1 MLLPGGAGQAQARG
15 FASWLS
21 PGGGAR
27 YAQRMLR
34 YYPRSFPRL
43 LLTGFA
49 LVALPLIFA
58 LINNAVSVDQL
69 ANRSQN
75 AVYLAVQATQN
86 GRRLAQQLN
95 ALERTARQMVIL
107 GDQSLLDNY
116 AANRRQ
122 FEQVA
127 AEFANLPL
135 DAEQKRALDDIVRGE
150 AVIFA
155 ALSGAAPQDLP
166 LKEAVEGFVVLSE
179 RAQAIVSRSNTQID
193 SEAEAMRA
201 TADRAQ
207 RITFW
212 QLLALI
218 PVVAFLV
225 IGFSIL
231 ITRPMR
237 QIDAA
242 IRRLGAN
249 QLRVPVAVHGPRD
262 LEQLGERL
270 EWMRRELLDV
280 EQKKNRFLRQVS
292 HELKTPLT
300 ALREGAELL
309 SEEAVGKLTPEQRE
323 IVEILRHNSVELQK
337 LIEDLLSFGA
347 SQFRKVTVDLGPVDI
362 REVIERVTE
371 NHRLALRARG
381 LTLEVAAADLM
392 IPGDSEK
399 LRVVLDNLLSN
410 AVKFSPAGG
419 AIRIAAR
426 LDGDTIELDVV
437 DEGPGIPPD
446 ERARIFDPFYQGSHA
461 GAGPVRGTG
470 IGLSVVKE
478 YVFAH
483 GGSVDVVDSGRGAH
497 LRIRLPFTRTEA
509 VPA

>member
-1 MLLPGGAGQAQARG
+1 MPV
-15 FASWLS
+15 
-21 PGGGAR
+21 
-27 YAQRMLR
+27 

-43 LLTGFA
+43 LAVGFT
-49 LVALPLIFA
+49 LVALPLVFA
-58 LINNAVSVDQL
+58 LVNNAVSVDLL

-75 AVYLAVQATQN
+75 AVYQAVQATQS
-86 GRRLAQQLN
+86 GRRLAQQLT
-95 ALERTARQMVIL
+95 ALERTARQIVIL
-107 GDQSLLDNY
+107 DDRSLLETY

-122 FEQVA
+122 FEHAV
-127 AEFANLPL
+127 AEFTSLPL
-135 DAEQKRALDDIVRGE
+135 DAEQKKLLDDIGRGE
-150 AVIFA
+150 ASVFD
-155 ALSGAAPQDLP
+155 ALSGPGPKSPEAAA
-166 LKEAVEGFVVLSE
+166 AVQSFAGLSD
-179 RAQAIVSRSNTQID
+179 RAQTLVTRSNALID
-193 SEAEAMRA
+193 REVEAMRE

-212 QLLALI
+212 QLLALV
-218 PVVAFLV
+218 PVVVFLV

-231 ITRPMR
+231 IMRPIR

-242 IRRLGAN
+242 IRQLGGG
-249 QLRVPVAVHGPRD
+249 QLRVPVAVNGPQD
-262 LEQLGERL
+262 LQHLGERL

-280 EQKKNRFLRQVS
+280 EEQKNRFLRQVS

-323 IVEILRHNSVELQK
+323 IAEILRHNSVELQK

-362 REVIERVTE
+362 REVIRRVTE
-371 NHRLALRARG
+371 DQRLAIRARG
-381 LTLEVAAADLM
+381 LKLDIAAEDVM
-392 IPGDSEK
+392 IPADSEK

-410 AVKFSPAGG
+410 AVKFSPPGGSIGISAGY
-419 AIRIAAR
+419 
-426 LDGDTIELDVV
+426 DGDALEIVV
-437 DEGPGIPPD
+437 TDQGPGIPPE
-446 ERARIFDPFYQGSHA
+446 ERTRIFDPFYQGGQA

-483 GGSVDVVDSGRGAH
+483 GGSVEVMDSARGAH
-497 LRIRLPFTRTEA
+497 IRIRIPLIRAEA
-509 VPA
+509 TAS

>member
-1 MLLPGGAGQAQARG
+1 VLLPGGAGQAQARG

-135 DAEQKRALDDIVRGE
+135 DAEQKRALGDIVRGE

-166 LKEAVEGFVVLSE
+166 LKESVEGFVVLSE

-270 EWMRRELLDV
+270 EWMRRELLDLE
-280 EQKKNRFLRQVS
+280 EQKNRFLRQVS

-419 AIRIAAR
+419 AIRIATR

-497 LRIRLPFTRTEA
+497 LRIRLPITRTEA

>member
-1 MLLPGGAGQAQARG
+1 MQDRLHE
-15 FASWLS
+15 SWLS
-21 PGGGAR
+21 RNNGAR
-27 YAQRMLR
+27 YAQRMQR
-34 YYPRSFPRL
+34 YYPRTFPRL

-75 AVYLAVQATQN
+75 AVYQAVQATQN
-86 GRRLAQQLN
+86 GRRLAQQLT
-95 ALERTARQMVIL
+95 ALERTAHQIL
-107 GDQSLLDNY
+107 ILDDHSLLDNY

-122 FEQVA
+122 FEQVVT
-127 AEFANLPL
+127 EFNNLPL
-135 DAEQKRALDDIVRGE
+135 DVEQKSALDDIVRGE
-150 AVIFA
+150 AAIFA
-155 ALSGAAPQDLP
+155 ALSGAAPKDPQP
-166 LKEAVEGFVVLSE
+166 KAAVERFVDLSE
-179 RAQAIVSRSNTQID
+179 RAQAIVSRSNAQID
-193 SEAEAMRA
+193 HEAEAMRA

-242 IRRLGAN
+242 IRRLGAS
-249 QLRVPVAVHGPRD
+249 QLRTPVSVTGPRD

-280 EQKKNRFLRQVS
+280 EQQKNRFLRQVS

-323 IVEILRHNSVELQK
+323 IAEILRHNSVELQK

-347 SQFRKVTVDLGPVDI
+347 SQFRKVTVDLGPVEI
-362 REVIERVTE
+362 REMIERVAE
-371 NHRLALRARG
+371 NHRLLMRARN
-381 LTLEVAAADLM
+381 LTLDVAVADVM
-392 IPGDSEK
+392 ISADSEK
-399 LRVVLDNLLSN
+399 LRVVLDNLVSN
-410 AVKFSPAGG
+410 AVKFSPPGSV
-419 AIRIAAR
+419 INIAAR
-426 LDGDTIELDVV
+426 LDGDTLELDVV
-437 DEGPGIPPD
+437 DEGPGIPPE

-483 GGSVDVVDSGRGAH
+483 GGSVEVVDSGRGAH

-509 VPA
+509 VAE